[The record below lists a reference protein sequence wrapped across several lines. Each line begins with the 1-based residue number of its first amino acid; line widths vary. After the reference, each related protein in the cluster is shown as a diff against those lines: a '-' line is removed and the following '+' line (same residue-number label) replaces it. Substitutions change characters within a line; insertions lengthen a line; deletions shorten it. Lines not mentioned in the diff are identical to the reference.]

1 MKKGTLTFI
10 LILISGLV
18 IGGLIGDTL
27 GNISFLSWL
36 KYGKEIGL
44 NPPFSLDLSFFSMQ
58 LGFTIKLNIAGI
70 IGMLIA
76 IIVYKKI

>member
-1 MKKGTLTFI
+1 MKKGKIAFI

-27 GNISFLSWL
+27 GNIPVLSWL
-36 KYGKEIGL
+36 NYGKQIGL
-44 NPPFSLDLSFFSMQ
+44 NPPLSLDLSFFTLD
-58 LGFTIKLNIAGI
+58 LGMTIKLNIAGI
-70 IGMLIA
+70 IGMLIS

>member
-1 MKKGTLTFI
+1 MKKSSLTFI

-27 GNISFLSWL
+27 GNVSFLSWL

-44 NPPFSLDLSFFSMQ
+44 NPPFSLDLSFFSLQ
-58 LGFTIKLNIAGI
+58 LGFSVKLNIAGI
-70 IGMLIA
+70 IGMLLSIL
-76 IIVYKKI
+76 VYKKL